1 MSGSVLLGLHGA
13 AFSGKVEQI
22 DGIFLPRPYDQRG
35 RIISPQAGLKGRLTL
50 RGGGLLVET
59 PYFPGEY
66 LVVCPPGFN
75 VRRTG
80 DGLSVLNGGG
90 NVIAQVGDHVTLGGR
105 SSKKGA
111 DYPGECPG
119 AYFKA
124 YSVQRSP
131 AR

>member
-1 MSGSVLLGLHGA
+1 MSGTVLLGLHGA

-22 DGIFLPRPYDQRG
+22 YGIFLPRLYDQRG
-35 RIISPQAGLKGRLTL
+35 SLQYPDAAAEGRLML
-50 RGGGLLVET
+50 RGRCLLLGIAY
-59 PYFPGEY
+59 PPGEY

-90 NVIAQVGDHVTLGGR
+90 NVIAQVGDDVMLGG
-105 SSKKGA
+105 SSRAGTHC
-111 DYPGECPG
+111 PGECSG

-124 YSVQRSP
+124 Y
-131 AR
+131 

>member
-1 MSGSVLLGLHGA
+1 MGLHGA

-22 DGIFLPRPYDQRG
+22 DGIFLSRPYDQRG

-80 DGLSVLNGGG
+80 DGLSALNGGG
-90 NVIAQVGDHVTLGGR
+90 NVIAQVGDDVMLGG
-105 SSKKGA
+105 SSRAGTHC
-111 DYPGECPG
+111 PGECPG